1 MSTHCRAV
9 AAQVL
14 AATMA
19 DGRSLSQSLPEGLER
34 VEARDRALL
43 QQLCYGTLRS
53 FHRMQGVLQQLLSKP
68 LKSKDADL
76 HALLLCGAYQLL
88 EMRTPDHAAIS
99 STVDACRQ
107 LKKNWATG
115 LVNGVLRRCA
125 REQATLLESLSPAQA
140 HSHPQWLFDAVCKHW
155 PEHCEQVFVANNQP
169 PPMTLRVN
177 RQHTSVD
184 AYITELATLGLEASP
199 GKLANTAV
207 YLNTAQNVEQL
218 PGFSEGR
225 VSVQDEAAQIAAGI
239 LAPAA
244 GARVLDACSAPGGK
258 CCHLLEMQPE
268 LAELVAMDSDAERL
282 LRVDENLKRL
292 GLEARLVQ
300 GDAGA
305 PGDTLGSS
313 GFDHILLDAPCSGS
327 GVIRRHP
334 DIKLLRRVTDIQS
347 LAEIQ
352 MKMLLALWPLLK
364 PGGSLLYVTCS
375 ILPEENSLVVRRFLD
390 ETNDADYEMPDF
402 LWGIDCSPGRQIL
415 PAIDGADGLY
425 FARLV
430 KRAS

>member
-1 MSTHCRAV
+1 
-9 AAQVL
+9 
-14 AATMA
+14 MA
-19 DGRSLSQSLPEGLER
+19 EGRSLSQSLPEGLER

-53 FHRMQGVLQQLLSKP
+53 FHRLQGVLQQLLSKP

-107 LKKNWATG
+107 LKKKWATG

-125 REQATLLESLSPAQA
+125 REQAQLLESLTPAQA
-140 HSHPQWLFDAVCKHW
+140 HSHPPWLFKAISEHW
-155 PEHCEQVFVANNQP
+155 PEHSEQVFLANNQP

-177 RQHTSVD
+177 RQHSTAD
-184 AYITELATLGLEASP
+184 AYIAELASFELEASP
-199 GKLANTAV
+199 GKLADTAV
-207 YLNTAQNVEQL
+207 YLNAAQNVEQL

-225 VSVQDEAAQIAAGI
+225 VSVQDEAAQLAADI

-258 CCHLLEMQPE
+258 CCHLLELQPD

-300 GDAGA
+300 GDASA
-305 PGDTLGSS
+305 PGDILGSS

-334 DIKLLRRVTDIQS
+334 DIKLLRRATNIRS
-347 LAEIQ
+347 LADTQ
-352 MKMLLALWPLLK
+352 VKMLKALWPMLK

-375 ILPEENSLVVRRFLD
+375 ILPEENSLVVRRFLEKAD
-390 ETNDADYEMPDF
+390 DADYVMPDI
-402 LWGIDCSPGRQIL
+402 LWGIDCSPGRQLL
-415 PAIDGADGLY
+415 PAVDGADGLY

>member
-1 MSTHCRAV
+1 
-9 AAQVL
+9 
-14 AATMA
+14 MA

-34 VEARDRALL
+34 VEERDRALL

-53 FHRMQGVLQQLLSKP
+53 FHRMQGVLQLLLSKP
-68 LKSKDADL
+68 LKNKDADL
-76 HALLLCGAYQLL
+76 QALLLCGAYQLL

-125 REQATLLESLSPAQA
+125 RERATLLESLSPAQA
-140 HSHPQWLFDAVCKHW
+140 HSHPQWLYDAICEHW
-155 PEHCEQVFVANNQP
+155 PEHSEQIFLANNQP

-177 RQHTSVD
+177 RQHTDVD
-184 AYITELATLGLEASP
+184 SYIAELAGLGLEASA
-199 GKLANTAV
+199 GKLADTAV
-207 YLNTAQNVEQL
+207 YLSSAQNVELL

-225 VSVQDEAAQIAAGI
+225 VSVQDEAAQIAAGL
-239 LAPAA
+239 LAPEA

-258 CCHLLEMQPE
+258 CCHLLEMQPG
-268 LAELVAMDSDAERL
+268 LAELVAMDNDAERL

-292 GLEARLVQ
+292 GLQAHLVQ
-300 GDAGA
+300 GDACA
-305 PGDTLGSS
+305 PGDALGSA

-334 DIKLLRRVTDIQS
+334 DIKLLRRATDIEG
-347 LAEIQ
+347 LATIQ
-352 MKMLLALWPLLK
+352 MKMLRALWPQLK

-375 ILPEENSLVVRRFLD
+375 ILPEENWQLIRRFLD
-390 ETNDADYEMPDF
+390 ETDDAVYGMAGIE
-402 LWGIDCSPGRQIL
+402 WGVDCSPGRQTL
-415 PAIDGADGLY
+415 PATDGADGLY
-425 FARLV
+425 FAKLV
-430 KRAS
+430 RKAR